1 MFFGEDWEIFKLQF
15 IGLLGF
21 LCKRGLGAKPPDPN
35 TVAGSPEVAKRR
47 RGSEWMPVASRAA
60 A

>member
-1 MFFGEDWEIFKLQF
+1 MKGKICKLLF

-21 LCKRGLGAKPPDPN
+21 LCKGGLGASPPDPN
-35 TVAGSPEVAKRR
+35 MVAGSPEVTKWR